1 MDISI
6 FIGGQAGEGIKRG
19 AKLIGKVFN
28 RYGYHVFIMNDY
40 GSIIK
45 GGTDYSEVRISTEE
59 IYTSYNK
66 FDYMF
71 AFHTDVFNMYKDR
84 QKEGCFTLTS
94 DDYPFDEVIK
104 SYKAEPFMKSS
115 IVLGMLTYVFDILKP
130 FVESVIE
137 DDLKTHA
144 PKNIELFR
152 AGYDFAKENN
162 FNVTPLDE
170 GDKPPKPLL
179 YGNDAIGLGAVRA
192 GMKVY
197 AAYPITPSSTLLE
210 FLAKNAERLNIA
222 AVQVEDEIAA
232 INLCVGSAYA
242 GVPAMVGTSGPGI
255 DLMGEAI
262 SLAGAVE
269 TPLVIL
275 DVQRVGPSTGAPTY
289 TEQSD
294 LNLALNVGHG
304 EFPRI
309 VLAIGDLEEAFEVT
323 AKAFQFAWW
332 YQTPVIVLSDKH
344 VSESACTSD
353 IPFSNVYN
361 LMVKT
366 YDPEI
371 DGGPYLRYKVTPD
384 GISPL
389 AFPSATDVIVH
400 TNSTEHT
407 EEGYSS
413 STPRTLAKMKE
424 KRLQKM
430 RTIEEDFK
438 LLKFVNV
445 FGEGPTAVVSFG
457 STKGTILEVIKGLPI
472 KFIQVIS
479 LEPFPTDAI
488 IKELANVDKIIT
500 VEENSFGQFA
510 ELLER
515 KTQKK
520 VTKKILKYDGRPFDV
535 WALREAIT
543 EEIR

>member
-19 AKLIGKVFN
+19 AMLIGKVFN
-28 RYGYHVFIMNDY
+28 RYGYHIFIMNDY

-84 QKEGCFTLTS
+84 QKKGCFTLTS

-115 IVLGMLTYVFDILKP
+115 IVLGMLTYMFDLPKS

-144 PKNIELFR
+144 LKNIELFR
-152 AGYDFAKENN
+152 AVYDFAKENN

-170 GDKPPKPLL
+170 GDKTPKLLL

-210 FLAKNAERLNIA
+210 FLAKNTERFNVVAL
-222 AVQVEDEIAA
+222 QVEDEIAA

-309 VLAIGDLEEAFEVT
+309 VLAIGDVEEAFEVT

-384 GISPL
+384 GISPF

-543 EEIR
+543 EVIR

>member
-19 AKLIGKVFN
+19 AMLIGKVFN
-28 RYGYHVFIMNDY
+28 RYGYHIFIMNDY

-71 AFHTDVFNMYKDR
+71 AFHMDVFNMYKDR
-84 QKEGCFTLTS
+84 QKKDCFTLTS

-115 IVLGMLTYVFDILKP
+115 IVLGILAYTFDLPKE
-130 FVESVIE
+130 FVEDVIE
-137 DDLKTHA
+137 DDLKVHA

-152 AGYDFAKENN
+152 AGYAFAKENN
-162 FNVTPLDE
+162 FNVAPLNE
-170 GDKPPKPLL
+170 GNKPPKPLL
-179 YGNDAIGLGAVRA
+179 YGNDAIGLGAIRA

-210 FLAKNAERLNIA
+210 FLAKNADRFNIVA
-222 AVQVEDEIAA
+222 LQVEDEIAA
-232 INLCVGSAYA
+232 INLCIGSAYA

-275 DVQRVGPSTGAPTY
+275 DVQRVGPSTGAPTS

-309 VLAIGDLEEAFEVT
+309 VLAIGDVEEAFEVT
-323 AKAFQFAWW
+323 AKALQFAWW
-332 YQTPVIVLSDKH
+332 YQTPVIILSDKH
-344 VSESACTSD
+344 VSESATTAD

-371 DGGPYLRYKVTPD
+371 DGTPYSRYKITPD
-384 GISPL
+384 GISPI
-389 AFPSATDVIVH
+389 AFPSTADVIVH

-413 STPRTLAKMKE
+413 SAPRALVKMKE

-430 RTIEEDFK
+430 HTIEEDFK
-438 LLKFVNV
+438 LLKFINI
-445 FGEGPTAVVSFG
+445 FSEGAIAVVSFG
-457 STKGTILEVIKGLPI
+457 STKGAILEATKGLPI

-479 LEPFPTDAI
+479 LEPFPTDEI

-500 VEENSFGQFA
+500 VEQNSFGQFT
-510 ELLER
+510 ELFER
-515 KTQKK
+515 KTQRK

-535 WALREAIT
+535 WALREAIMEAT
-543 EEIR
+543 R

>member
-19 AKLIGKVFN
+19 SMLIGKVFN
-28 RYGYHVFIMNDY
+28 RYGYHIFIMNDY

-71 AFHTDVFNMYKDR
+71 AFHIDVFNMYKNR
-84 QKEGCFTLTS
+84 QKDNCFTLTS

-104 SYKAEPFMKSS
+104 SHKAEPFMKSS
-115 IVLGMLTYVFDILKP
+115 IVLGMLAYMFDLPKP
-130 FVESVIE
+130 FVEEVIE
-137 DDLKTHA
+137 DDLKSHA
-144 PKNIELFR
+144 PKNIELFE
-152 AGYDFAKENN
+152 AGYAFAKENN
-162 FNVTPLDE
+162 FKVMPLQE
-170 GDKPPKPLL
+170 GDKPSKPLL

-210 FLAKNAERLNIA
+210 FLAKNAERFNIVA
-222 AVQVEDEIAA
+222 LQMEDEIAA
-232 INLCVGSAYA
+232 INLCIGSAYA

-269 TPLVIL
+269 TPLVVL

-304 EFPRI
+304 ECPRI
-309 VLAIGDLEEAFEVT
+309 VLAIGDIEEAFEVT

-332 YQTPVIVLSDKH
+332 YQTPVIILSDKH
-344 VSESACTSD
+344 VSESAKTTD

-366 YDPEI
+366 YDPET
-371 DGGPYLRYKVTPD
+371 DGSPYPRYKITPD

-389 AFPSATDVIVH
+389 AFPSVADVIVH

-413 STPRTLAKMKE
+413 SAPQTLAKMKE

-438 LLKFVNV
+438 LLKFINV
-445 FGEGPTAVVSFG
+445 FGEGKTAVVSFG
-457 STKGTILEVIKGLPI
+457 STKGAILEAMRGLPV
-472 KFIQVIS
+472 KFIQVVS

-488 IKELANVDKIIT
+488 MEELVGVDKIIT
-500 VEENSFGQFA
+500 VEENSFGQFT
-510 ELLER
+510 ELFER
-515 KTQKK
+515 KTKRPI
-520 VTKKILKYDGRPFDV
+520 TRKILKYDGRPFDV
-535 WALREAIT
+535 WTLREAFMEAT
-543 EEIR
+543 R